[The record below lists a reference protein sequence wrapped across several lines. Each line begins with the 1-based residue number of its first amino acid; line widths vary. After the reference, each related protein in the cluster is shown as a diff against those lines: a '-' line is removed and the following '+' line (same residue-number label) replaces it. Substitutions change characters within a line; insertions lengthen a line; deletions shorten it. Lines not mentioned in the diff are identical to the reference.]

1 MRTRSMIGGPWTR
14 SMIVVHGPGPRWE
27 SMDPWSILSSPAV
40 QIPAAR
46 FPNDINTASSSG
58 ASFGRG
64 AKQVTGDEPQGTMG
78 RVETTCLTS
87 KMSEQHCQ

>member
-1 MRTRSMIGGPWTR
+1 MRTR
-14 SMIVVHGPGPRWE
+14 SMIVVHGPLVHV
-27 SMDPWSILSSPAV
+27 LSSPAV

-64 AKQVTGDEPQGTMG
+64 AKQVTVDEPQGTMG
-78 RVETTCLTS
+78 RVETACLTS
-87 KMSEQHCQ
+87 KMSEQRCQTSD